1 MDREEDGWEVV
12 KLYLSDDLAS
22 DSEDERQLFRT
33 RREAAVN
40 KKNKEANKQKETVS
54 ECPLPPSS
62 FQKENPEIF
71 SKSHQGYSGIRN
83 NSKPN
88 KTYFSSR
95 QQGHFQYFCPVSS
108 NRDWEFSDKTE
119 EISVCGRLKEN
130 SHFWKNE
137 LKPSLFVPNIINNF
151 GIQF

>member
-22 DSEDERQLFRT
+22 DSEDERQLFRA

-40 KKNKEANKQKETVS
+40 KRIRKQISKKIKRNS
-54 ECPLPPSS
+54 FGMPSPPSS

-88 KTYFSSR
+88 KTYFSSG

-137 LKPSLFVPNIINNF
+137 LKPSFICTKYN
-151 GIQF
+151 Q

>member
-1 MDREEDGWEVV
+1 M
-12 KLYLSDDLAS
+12 
-22 DSEDERQLFRT
+22 
-33 RREAAVN
+33 
-40 KKNKEANKQKETVS
+40 
-54 ECPLPPSS
+54 PLPPSS

-71 SKSHQGYSGIRN
+71 SKPHQGYSGIRN

-88 KTYFSSR
+88 KTYFSCG
-95 QQGHFQYFCPVSS
+95 QQGHFQYFCSVSS

-130 SHFWKNE
+130 IHFWKNE
-137 LKPSLFVPNIINNF
+137 LKPSLFVQNIINNF